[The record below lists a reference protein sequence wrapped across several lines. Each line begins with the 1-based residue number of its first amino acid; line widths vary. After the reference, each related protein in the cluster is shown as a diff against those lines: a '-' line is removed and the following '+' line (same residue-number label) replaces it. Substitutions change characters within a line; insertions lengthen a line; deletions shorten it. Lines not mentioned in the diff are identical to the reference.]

1 MPLET
6 NFNVSPYYDDY
17 TEGKNFHRVLFR
29 PGVAVQARELTQLQ
43 TILQNQIERFGDN
56 IFRTGT
62 IVKGCSLTT
71 DYNYNYIKLKDTQQ
85 NGQPINLGLYSN
97 TLVVQES
104 SNLQSL
110 VVNSITGLESTD
122 PNLATLYIK
131 YQNTG
136 TGGEKEYASGDV
148 VKVFNRDR
156 TIEDV
161 TVITGGSLYSNSDT
175 VVFSGGG
182 GTGATAVVTT
192 DADGEI
198 TDISVQSKGTGYTT
212 TPNVSITTST
222 GSGASLSA
230 VNYISEITVATVANA
245 AGTAAAVK
253 TTEGVIYQKG
263 FFVRVDAQE
272 AILERYSNSPSDK
285 VVGFRT
291 VESTVNS
298 SIDSTL
304 LDLAS
309 GTPNYAAPGANRI
322 KLTPSLT
329 VLSSAEAQT
338 NSEFLVLLEY
348 QNGNIVKDRTVT
360 QFNSVNREVSRRTY
374 EESGNYVIN
383 TIPLDI
389 EAISS
394 NTTHHNLVVGAGVSY
409 VNGQR
414 IQTLNNIKVSQ
425 RKGTDTANAESQ
437 TINTQY
443 GNYVIVDELVG
454 SFEIKEGTAVN
465 LRSAA
470 GNAITGSAGGTPPS
484 PGSNIG
490 TAKVRALE
498 YHSGVVGT
506 PTCQYRLYLFD
517 IKMSASKSFKD
528 VKSFIIGSTAAADA
542 VLNSA
547 NQAELKDVDNN
558 SLVFFT
564 GTNAVRELNQ
574 EQYVFRTSTNTN
586 FTTGGNVTISFSGG
600 NTLPYGAGSLTDVS
614 KQEFI
619 LVPTQTFQFSGNN
632 SGTITTNTGNSQ
644 VVGTSTAFTSEYET
658 GDFVVIGS
666 QAPIRISSISNNT
679 FMTLANTVG
688 ATLSANVHYTAFP
701 AYVPVDMTK
710 GSRDLNVLSS
720 TSLKVD
726 MGASINVGASFVL
739 YHNLENFEPA
749 VRAKT
754 LNNPIYVKLSTDSLA
769 STVNGPWCLGIPDV
783 LSIEAV
789 YVGSSNS
796 YSESTTNYAAEF
808 ELDSGQRNNYYGL
821 AFIKKAPGSNLSLT
835 STNNLLVKVKCFTH
849 SSGKYISTESY
860 PVDDST
866 TPLPTDKIRTQD
878 IPVYVS
884 ITSGRSYSLRDSVDC
899 RPIVSNTAVLS
910 TTAGSASIDPPTTE
924 TLTTGEKFFPSPS
937 DSFECDIES
946 YLNRVD
952 RVVMDENG
960 DVRII
965 EGVPSNRPVVPA
977 AEEKTMDLAII
988 EVAPYP
994 SLSSKEA
1001 SVAKRP
1007 DLRNSIQLT
1016 QTVRYTMEDIRDIEE
1031 RLQRLE
1037 YYSLLNTLEAN
1048 TAALTIPSEG
1058 NSSIEVFKNGFFV
1071 DAFDNYTISD
1081 LNDGEYKASV
1091 NSQRSR
1097 LIPQEEVVPI
1107 DLKYTSTGS
1116 SNVVFVGDLVSL
1128 PYTEEELVFQ
1138 PIANKERTLV
1148 EGYWSFDG
1156 SMDVIPRVDNYF
1168 DVDVTGTTSVEI
1180 NIADP
1185 LKSLVDAQNEINK
1198 KLTQA
1203 TAITNTDTGW
1213 RLTNQIGATTFFDRF
1228 TTETTTT
1235 SFDAI
1240 KVPPV
1245 KTSTTNIRNLLT
1257 SVTISP
1263 YIRPQ
1268 SIGLIVTGLRPLATH
1283 YAFFDGEDVNQY
1295 CYKATINPN
1304 ADLNN
1309 LKPSDFWIPSNRR
1322 TAQAL
1327 TSDEK
1332 GELAI
1337 KILLPGDTFT
1347 TGEKEFLVMDVS
1359 SLASEESATSKA
1371 VGKFASFGT
1380 QGTATNISIGTKT
1393 FDLGKGQSFQANTFS
1408 KSRTT
1413 ATYWLR
1419 TVTRRSDPLCQTFVV
1434 QRIKG
1439 SDYVYLTSVD
1449 VFFKQKDNSVGV
1461 SIELR
1466 EVNDAGYPT
1475 STLLPFSKVYKR
1487 SSQVSVSSV
1496 ASAATRFTFK
1506 SPVCVKADTEYALVI
1521 TPDANSPE
1529 YRVWTAKPGIVDV
1542 DGGIFNE
1549 TWGLGTLFYSTS
1561 NRAFT
1566 PVQDEDLKFRV
1577 NRASFTSTSGSV
1589 VLTNGDY
1596 EFLTINAVSGSYT
1609 GGEDVAQMSSSY
1621 VNATLTTNTSSRVV
1635 GTSSSLTSTINAND
1649 SVMIIYG
1656 TSPSLSTANVKV
1668 TSTTVT
1674 NAAAA
1679 TDFTNEYANGDFI
1692 RIGDELR
1699 QVVAVSNSTQLIID
1713 SAFSGS
1719 ITDSTH
1725 YAVTPI
1731 YDISKIVSANSTSIT
1746 LDKTPSYT
1754 VNSTVKAVLQKV
1766 VAGTV
1771 SYYNANKNKLYLNNS
1786 SSSNS
1791 NFLFKSSNSTYY
1803 GYLVGDLSQAVSKLT
1818 SIDNIEYAEYI
1829 PLVNVLQVPQTTVSL
1844 SGTVTKASGGTATN
1858 DYSYTERNALS
1869 IGDTAVIKSRTNEI
1883 SGVTITKSLS
1893 QTLTLSSNYNDTS
1906 PIVDINPSSIVAV
1919 KYNINNSAVSENTRY
1934 GNSSCKYI
1942 SKRLALADGLDAED
1956 IKVYLKA
1963 YRPAGTDVLVYA
1975 KILNSADPEIFEDKD
1990 WTPLLMSTSSSL
2002 YSSSLSY
2009 DDLKEYEY
2017 TFKKSP
2023 IATKL
2028 GGSVTAQSNTE
2039 ILGFGTT
2046 FGTDLAAN
2054 DLVKIVRLNSDTDY
2068 DIIPVASVSNNTV
2081 LTLSSDVS
2089 FSASACTIEK
2099 VTNPK
2104 EAFKYNRNNYVVR
2117 YHDSENRAYDGYK
2130 YMCLKIVLLS
2140 NNSYNTPQVDD
2151 VRAIAIS
2158 V

>member
-6 NFNVSPYYDDY
+6 NLNVSPYYDDY
-17 TEGKNFHRVLFR
+17 SEEKNFHRVLFR

-43 TILQNQIERFGDN
+43 SILQNQVERFGDN

-71 DYNYNYIKLKDTQQ
+71 DYNYSYVKIKDTQQ
-85 NGQPINLGLYSN
+85 NGQPISLGLYANS
-97 TLVVQES
+97 LVVQES
-104 SNLQSL
+104 SNLQSI
-110 VVNSITGLESTD
+110 VVNYVTGLESTD

-136 TGGEKEYASGDV
+136 TGGEKAFASSDV
-148 VKVFNRDR
+148 IKVFNRNR

-161 TVITGGSLYSNSDT
+161 TVVAGGSLYSNSDT
-175 VVFSGGG
+175 IVFSGGG
-182 GTGATAVVTT
+182 GTGATAVITT

-198 TDISVQSKGTGYTT
+198 TDVSVQSKGTGYTT
-212 TPNVSITTST
+212 TPNVSITTTT

-230 VNYISEITVATVANA
+230 VNYIAELTVASVANSV
-245 AGTAAAVK
+245 GTAAAVK
-253 TTEGVIYQKG
+253 TSEGVIYQKG
-263 FFVRVDAQE
+263 FFVRVDTQE
-272 AILERYSNSPSDK
+272 AILERYSNIPNDK

-291 VESTVNS
+291 VEGIVNS
-298 SIDSTL
+298 SVDSTL

-309 GTPNYAAPGANRI
+309 GTPNFAAPGANRV
-322 KLTPSLT
+322 KLTPTLT

-348 QNGNIVKDRTVT
+348 QNGNVVKDRTVT

-414 IQTLNNIKVSQ
+414 IQTLNNIKVPQ
-425 RKGTDTANAESQ
+425 RKGTDTANSQNQ

-443 GNYVIVDELVG
+443 GNYVLVDELVG
-454 SFEIKEGTAVN
+454 AFEIKEGTSVN
-465 LRSAA
+465 LRSAP
-470 GNAITGSAGGTPPS
+470 GNAITASAGGTPPS
-484 PGSNIG
+484 PGSSIG

-542 VLNSA
+542 VLNAA
-547 NQAELKDVDNN
+547 NNAELRDVDNN

-564 GTNAVRELNQ
+564 GTNAVKELNQ
-574 EQYVFRTSTNTN
+574 EQYIFRTSTNTN

-600 NTLPYGAGSLTDVS
+600 NTLPYGVGSLTDAS
-614 KQEFI
+614 KQDFI
-619 LVPTQTFQFSGNN
+619 LVPTQTFRFSSNN
-632 SGTITTNTGNSQ
+632 SGTIDTSSGNAQ
-644 VVGTSTAFTSEYET
+644 VTGTSTLFTSEYEP
-658 GDFVVIGS
+658 GDFIVIGA
-666 QAPIRISSISNNT
+666 QAPIRISSIANNT

-688 ATLSANVHYTAFP
+688 ATLSANIHYTGFP

-720 TSLKVD
+720 TSINVD
-726 MGASINVGASFVL
+726 MGASINIGSSFVL

-754 LNNPIYVKLSTDSLA
+754 LNNPVYVKLSTDSFA
-769 STVNGPWCLGIPDV
+769 SSLNGPWCLGVPDA

-789 YVGSSNS
+789 YVGSSNT

-808 ELDSGQRNNYYGL
+808 ELDSGQRDNYYGL
-821 AFIKKAPGSNLSLT
+821 AYLKKAPGSTLSLT
-835 STNNLLVKVKCFTH
+835 SSSNLLVKVKCFTH

-860 PVDDST
+860 PIDDST
-866 TPLPTDKIRTQD
+866 VPLPSNKIRTQD

-884 ITSGRSYSLRDSVDC
+884 RTSGKGYSLRDSVDC
-899 RPIVSNTAVLS
+899 RPIVANTAVLS
-910 TTAGSASIDPPTTE
+910 STAGSASIDPSATE
-924 TLTTGEKFFPSPS
+924 TLSTGEKFFPSPTF
-937 DSFECDIES
+937 SFECDIES

-952 RVVMDENG
+952 RIIMDENG
-960 DVRII
+960 EVRII
-965 EGVPSNRPVVPA
+965 EGVPNSNRPILPA
-977 AEEKTMDLAII
+977 AEERTMDLAIVEI
-988 EVAPYP
+988 APYP

-1016 QTVRYTMEDIRDIEE
+1016 QTVRYTMEDIKEIEE

-1048 TAALTIPSEG
+1048 TAALTIPSES
-1058 NSSIEVFKNGFFV
+1058 NTSIEVFKNGFFV
-1071 DAFDNYTISD
+1071 DAFDNYIISD
-1081 LNDGEYKASV
+1081 LNDGEYKASI

-1107 DLKYTSTGS
+1107 DLKYSTSS
-1116 SNVVFVGDLVSL
+1116 SNVVLAGDLISL
-1128 PYTEEELVFQ
+1128 PYAEEELVFQ

-1148 EGYWSFDG
+1148 EGYWSYDG
-1156 SMDVIPRVDNYF
+1156 SIDVVPRVDNYF

-1203 TAITNTDTGW
+1203 TTITNTDTGW
-1213 RLTNQIGATTFFDRF
+1213 RQKGQVGATTFFDRL
-1228 TTETTTT
+1228 TTETKTNT
-1235 SFDAI
+1235 FDSI

-1245 KTSTTNIRNLLT
+1245 KTSTTNIKNLLT

-1268 SIGLIVTGLRPLATH
+1268 SIGLLITGLRPLATH
-1283 YAFFDGEDVNQY
+1283 YAFFDGVDINSY
-1295 CYKATINPN
+1295 CYKATINPD

-1309 LKPSDFWIPSNRR
+1309 LKSSDFWIPTNRR
-1322 TAQAL
+1322 GSQTL

-1332 GELAI
+1332 GELAV

-1371 VGKFASFGT
+1371 IGKFASFGT

-1393 FDLGKGQSFQANTFS
+1393 FDLGKGKSFESKTFS
-1408 KSRTT
+1408 QSRTS
-1413 ATYWLR
+1413 ATYWWR
-1419 TVTRRSDPLCQTFVV
+1419 TVTRRSDPLCQTFVA

-1439 SDYVYLTSVD
+1439 SDYIYLTSVD
-1449 VFFKQKDNSVGV
+1449 LYFKQKDSSVGV

-1475 STLLPFSKVYKR
+1475 ATLLPFSKVYKR
-1487 SSQVSVSSV
+1487 SSEVNVSSV
-1496 ASAATRFTFK
+1496 AATATRFTFK

-1577 NRASFTSTSGSV
+1577 NRARFTSTSGSV
-1589 VLTNGDY
+1589 VLNNGDY
-1596 EFLTINAVSGSYT
+1596 EFLTINAVSGSFT
-1609 GGEDVAQMSSSY
+1609 GGEDVAQMSNAY
-1621 VNATLTTNTSSRVV
+1621 VNATLTTNTLSRVV
-1635 GTSSSLTSTINAND
+1635 GTSTSLTPSITAND

-1656 TSPSLSTANVKV
+1656 NSPSLSTANVKV

-1699 QVVAVSNSTQLIID
+1699 QIIEVSNSTQIIVD
-1713 SAFSGS
+1713 SAFNSS

-1725 YAVTPI
+1725 YAVTPA
-1731 YDISKIVSANSTSIT
+1731 YDISKVVSANSTAIT

-1766 VAGTV
+1766 VSGTV
-1771 SYYNANKNKLYLNNS
+1771 SYYNANKSKLYLNNS
-1786 SSSNS
+1786 SSA
-1791 NFLFKSSNSTYY
+1791 NSTFLIKAANSSYF
-1803 GYLVGDLSQAVSKLT
+1803 GYLIGDISQASAKVT
-1818 SIDNIEYAEYI
+1818 SVDNIEYAEFI
-1829 PLVNVLQVPQTTVSL
+1829 PLINVLQVPQTTTTL
-1844 SGTVTKASGGTATN
+1844 SGTVSKSSGGTASN

-1869 IGDTAVIKSRTNEI
+1869 INDTALIKSRTNEI
-1883 SGVTITKSLS
+1883 SGTTVTKSLT
-1893 QTLTLSSNYNDTS
+1893 QTLTLSTNYNDTT
-1906 PIVDINPSSIVAV
+1906 PVVDINPSSIIAV
-1919 KYNINNSAVSENTRY
+1919 KYNINNSIANENTRY

-1963 YRPAGTDVLVYA
+1963 YRPSGTDVLVYA

-1990 WTPLLMSTSSSL
+1990 WTPLQMVTSSTL

-2017 TFKKSP
+2017 TFKKTP
-2023 IATKL
+2023 LVTKL

-2039 ILGFGTT
+2039 IIGFGTT
-2046 FGTDLAAN
+2046 FTSSLAAN
-2054 DLVKIVRLNSDTDY
+2054 DLVKIVRLNSETDY
-2068 DIIPVASVSNNTV
+2068 DLIPVASVSNNTV
-2081 LTLSSDVS
+2081 LTLASDVS

-2099 VTNPK
+2099 VNNPK

-2130 YMCLKIVLLS
+2130 YMCLKILLVS
-2140 NNSYNTPQVDD
+2140 DNSFNTPQVDD
-2151 VRAIAIS
+2151 VRAIATS